1 LDPIRGARRG
11 TLIIFIIAHF
21 ALTAVVNL
29 VFFAGNAFRPLASAT
44 GGLLTGS
51 LIANLIFIA
60 VLVGV
65 IIVFGGR
72 LRLSDLG
79 LAPRRLPA
87 DLLAALGLWS
97 AAQIIHLAAGWW
109 TSGTVAINPEWMER
123 GAGFMLGLLLMQIV
137 GNALFEEIAYRGFLL
152 PQLYLRLTR
161 LAAHPWARLLSA
173 LLISQAAFA
182 LSHIPN
188 RIYLGMTPTEIG
200 TDLLMLLGWGAFYS
214 LIYLRSGSLLLVV
227 AVHALGNAPTTV
239 FASAPQ
245 LIGGGESLLI
255 YALALL
261 AIFVIPALRRAVR
274 PRLDADLIAE
284 AAALEQVRGF
294 RS

>member
-1 LDPIRGARRG
+1 MLDPIRGARRG

-51 LIANLIFIA
+51 LIANLVFIA
-60 VLVGV
+60 VLVGL
-65 IIVFGGR
+65 IILFGGK

-97 AAQIIHLAAGWW
+97 AAQMIHLIAGWW
-109 TSGTVAINPEWMER
+109 TSGVVAINPEWVER

-161 LAAHPWARLLSA
+161 LAAHPWARLLIA
-173 LLISQAAFA
+173 LLLSQAAFA

-188 RIYLGMTPTEIG
+188 RIYLGMPAAEIG
-200 TDLLMLLGWGAFYS
+200 ADLLMLLGWGAFYS

-227 AVHALGNAPTTV
+227 AVHALGNAPTTI
-239 FASAPQ
+239 FATAPR
-245 LIGGGESLLI
+245 LAGGGESLLI
-255 YALALL
+255 YTLALL
-261 AIFVIPALRRAVR
+261 AIFVIPALRRRVR
-274 PRLDADLIAE
+274 PRLDADLVAE
-284 AAALEQVRGF
+284 AAALERV
-294 RS
+294 